1 MSHDACL
8 LMRSTSCRFDGED
21 PRGLPLMQRKRRLAR
36 IVPRVESRLLFLDA
50 IPPRGERLFEIAC
63 ERDLE
68 SIVAN

>member
-1 MSHDACL
+1 
-8 LMRSTSCRFDGED
+8 
-21 PRGLPLMQRKRRLAR
+21 LPLMQRKRRLAR

-50 IPPRGERLFEIAC
+50 IPGRGERLFELAC